1 MTVVPDPSAPV
12 IPAVSLLTDH
22 ADSSQ
27 RPATNRSYHIWTL
40 GCQMNTADSQR
51 LASELEKVGYH
62 AADDPESADIL
73 VVNTCVVRQS
83 AEDKAY
89 GRLYRLRPLKEQFP
103 NKVIGLMGCLV
114 GVRDPL
120 RLRKQLPFVDVFL
133 PPSEPQGMIDF
144 LRERRADDL
153 AQQHD
158 SVEREFRDS
167 LQDATDDSEALALV
181 LPSHERNSLVSAY
194 LPIVYGCSHACA
206 FCIIP
211 FRRGIE
217 RSRSVGEIVA
227 EVRSLARQG
236 VREITLLGQIV
247 DRYGKD
253 IPDGPDLADL
263 LRVVHEVGVG
273 EGIARF
279 RFLTSH
285 PNWMTDKLLDTV
297 AELPHLMP
305 HIEVP
310 VQAGSDSVLQ
320 RMKRGYSSDDYRQ
333 LIGRIRAHILDVAI
347 NTDVIVGFC
356 GETEADFQDTLIL
369 LAELKLEKVHLAK
382 YSPRPHTV
390 SQRSMPDDVPEA
402 EKERRRVLIDNQ
414 QAEIIAAINQKW
426 LGATLPVLV
435 EARDEQTQRWR
446 GRSPQNKLVFFSDD
460 QVNRVG
466 EVVDV
471 EITWT
476 GPWSMQGRLPGSAD
490 LPLPQLVDTHLH
502 D

>member
-1 MTVVPDPSAPV
+1 MTAMTETPATPENLFPS
-12 IPAVSLLTDH
+12 
-22 ADSSQ
+22 
-27 RPATNRSYHIWTL
+27 ATNRSYHIWTL

-51 LASELEKVGYH
+51 LASELEKIGYH
-62 AADDPESADIL
+62 AAENPEAADVL

-89 GRLYRLRPLKEQFP
+89 GRLYRLRPVKEQFP

-144 LRERRADDL
+144 LRERRADDVVQVDDV
-153 AQQHD
+153 A
-158 SVEREFRDS
+158 ERQYRDA
-167 LQDATDDSEALALV
+167 LQDASDESESTALV
-181 LPSHERNSLVSAY
+181 LPSHERNALVSAY

-253 IPDGPDLADL
+253 ITDGPDLADL
-263 LRVVHEVGVG
+263 LRVVHDVGVS

-320 RMKRGYSSDDYRQ
+320 RMKRGYTSDDYRR
-333 LIGRIRAHILDVAI
+333 LIGRIRAHIPEVAI

-356 GETEADFQDTLIL
+356 GETETDFQDTLNL
-369 LAELKLEKVHLAK
+369 LAELKLDKVHLAK
-382 YSPRPHTV
+382 YSPRPHTL
-390 SQRSMPDDVPEA
+390 SQRTMPDDVPED
-402 EKERRRVLIDNQ
+402 EKERRRVLIDVQ
-414 QAEIIAAINQKW
+414 QAEIIAAINQQW

-435 EARDEQTQRWR
+435 EERDEQTQRWR
-446 GRSPQNKLVFFSDD
+446 GRTPQNKLVFFADNQS
-460 QVNRVG
+460 NRIG

-476 GPWSMQGRLPGSAD
+476 GPWSMQGRLPGATD
-490 LPLPQLVDTHLH
+490 LPVPDLTVPMANS
-502 D
+502 